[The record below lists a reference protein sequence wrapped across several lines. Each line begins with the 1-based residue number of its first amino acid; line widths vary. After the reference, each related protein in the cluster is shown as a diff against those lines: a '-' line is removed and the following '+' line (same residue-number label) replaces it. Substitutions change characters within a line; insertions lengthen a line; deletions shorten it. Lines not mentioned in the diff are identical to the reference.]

1 MPIFGGGLSI
11 FDIEPVPINIPPNQ
25 EVASLLLSNE
35 GAVKIEDYDRL
46 REMLDAVFYQRVSEN
61 LEQLFFN
68 AIPPLLIPPTCSA
81 KTTEAVDDLQQDGAR
96 ATAAIANLQ

>member
-1 MPIFGGGLSI
+1 MVGGGLSI
-11 FDIEPVPINIPPNQ
+11 IDIEFNPIDIQPNQ
-25 EVASLLLSNE
+25 QVASLLISSE
-35 GAVKIEDYDRL
+35 GAVKIDDYDQL

-68 AIPPLLIPPTCSA
+68 AIPPLPIPPTCSA
-81 KTTEAVDDLQQDGAR
+81 RTTEAANDLQQDGAK